1 MQPLTIPNVLTLS
14 RILLTAFFFSAG
26 LQNEWNWALWLYGIA
41 AFTDML
47 DGAIARLLHQK
58 SRLGAFL
65 DPMADK
71 LMMLGGV
78 VLLSLQ
84 GILPWWLMALIIGRD
99 MLIVFGV
106 FYIQSRGIE
115 IQYRPTLLSKGTTF
129 SQILTIVVGL
139 IVAAVN
145 HGVSLPR
152 FVTFGLA
159 YYPWILGVTAIMT
172 LVTAVQYTT
181 IGVRLLRS
189 LDGRD
194 V

>member
-1 MQPLTIPNVLTLS
+1 MQPFTIPNVLTLS
-14 RILLTAFFFSAG
+14 RIILTAFFFSAG
-26 LQNEWNWALWLYGIA
+26 LQDQWSWALWLYTIA
-41 AFTDML
+41 AFTDMI

-99 MLIVFGV
+99 ILIVFGV
-106 FYIQSRGIE
+106 FYIQYRDIE
-115 IQYRPTLLSKGTTF
+115 IQFRPTLLSKGTTF
-129 SQILTIVVGL
+129 FQILTIVVGL
-139 IVAAVN
+139 ILAAIR
-145 HGVSLPR
+145 HGVSLPLLL
-152 FVTFGLA
+152 TFGVG
-159 YYPWILGVTAIMT
+159 YYPWILGVTAAMT
-172 LVTAVQYTT
+172 LITAVQYTR
-181 IGVRLLRS
+181 IGVRLLRNH
-189 LDGRD
+189 DQPI

>member
-1 MQPLTIPNVLTLS
+1 M
-14 RILLTAFFFSAG
+14 TAFFFSAG

-47 DGAIARLLHQK
+47 DGSIARLLHQK

-106 FYIQSRGIE
+106 FYIQYRGIE
-115 IQYRPTLLSKGTTF
+115 IQLRPTLLSKGTTF

-139 IVAAVN
+139 ILAAVR
-145 HGVSLPR
+145 HGVTLPHIM
-152 FVTFGLA
+152 TFSID
-159 YYPWILGVTAIMT
+159 YYSWILGVTAVMT
-172 LVTAVQYTT
+172 LITAVQYTT
-181 IGVRLLRS
+181 IGVRLLKNCDERNI
-189 LDGRD
+189 
-194 V
+194 